1 MIHTRV
7 HLSDG
12 GSVVDPPLEDL
23 EALRANPENVVWV
36 DLQQATAEELRRVSG
51 SFGLSSLTV
60 EDLIAQGQRAK
71 LEAFDDYDV
80 LIMHGMA
87 FDALTY
93 DVQVP
98 ELDIVI
104 GRNFLLTSH
113 LDLAAIRHN
122 HHGRPEHDCEGLANG
137 PALLLY
143 RVVDRLVD
151 SYYPVLDAID
161 DSIDALEVQV
171 LTDPKPPALEA
182 ILRLRRSLSLL
193 RKVVSPQLEIFNRL
207 ISREDEYVPRETA
220 PYFRDVYDH
229 LVRTFEVIDSYRDLM
244 SGSMDAYLSTV
255 SNRQNEVM
263 KRLTLFTT
271 IFMPITFLTGL
282 FGQNFAH
289 MPQVEH
295 DNGYFWW
302 IAAAFMLLITT
313 CQFIYYRVKGW
324 I

>member
-7 HLSDG
+7 HLADG
-12 GSVVDPPLEDL
+12 GNLVDPPLE
-23 EALRANPENVVWV
+23 EVASLRANPDNVVWV
-36 DLQQATAEELRRVSG
+36 DLQQATSEELQRVSS

-60 EDLIAQGQRAK
+60 EDLVKQGQRAK
-71 LEAFDDYDV
+71 LEAFDNYDV

-87 FDALTY
+87 FDVLSY
-93 DVQVP
+93 EVQVP
-98 ELDIVI
+98 ELDIVL
-104 GRNFLLTSH
+104 GRNFLITNH
-113 LDLAAIRHN
+113 QDLAAIRHN

-161 DSIDALEVQV
+161 DSIDVLQLQV
-171 LTDPKPPALEA
+171 LTDPKPPALEH
-182 ILRLRRSLSLL
+182 ILTLRRSLSLL

-207 ISREDEYVPRETA
+207 ISREDEYIPREHA

-244 SGSMDAYLSTV
+244 GSAMDAYLSTI
-255 SNRQNEVM
+255 SNRQNEIM

-295 DNGYFWW
+295 DPGYLWW
-302 IAAAFMLLITT
+302 IVAGFMVVITVS
-313 CQFIYYRVKGW
+313 QFIYYRVKGW